1 MSTNANHDIMVC
13 VMSRTVRK
21 YQVRDRRNKYKR
33 IEKLKLQDRYYTDVA
48 KSHERKIDRKGLQDD
63 DHSQY

>member
-1 MSTNANHDIMVC
+1 
-13 VMSRTVRK
+13 MSRTVRK